1 MEELSAE
8 QDATKARKNAATA
21 SKREYP
27 AIKLENFVRFM
38 HSPYIVPLAAQFST
52 NWMYNGSKW

>member
-27 AIKLENFVRFM
+27 AKKPENFVRFM

-52 NWMYNGSKW
+52 NWMYNGCKW